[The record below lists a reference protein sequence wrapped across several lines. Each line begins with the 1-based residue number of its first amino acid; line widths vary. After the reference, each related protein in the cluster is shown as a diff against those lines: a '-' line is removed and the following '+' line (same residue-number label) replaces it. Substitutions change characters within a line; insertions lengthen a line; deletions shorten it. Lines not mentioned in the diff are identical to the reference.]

1 VREGVDELYAG
12 LISAPVLVPSRIGA
26 QRPLRSYAPMFRLT
40 SRAEMQALREEMRT
54 LREEVINLNRVV
66 LAQGTTLLERVLQP
80 EQLDEL
86 SKQAWVH
93 ARPNSGLTWNVEMTG
108 AEFVGHVRR
117 QAGEDLG
124 RLLEIGP
131 GYGRLLT
138 TILGDSVKFSDYS
151 GVDISAENVKYLT
164 GRFGNDRVRFR
175 HADFFTY
182 ETPDRFDCIICSA
195 VFMHFYPSVEPA
207 LRRCRALL
215 RDGGRLCFD
224 VPRGA
229 SGERYLDPASRLYV
243 RGYGAKELA
252 EFAKSAGFSRST
264 VVEEDGFAPGQRG
277 WFVCATA

>member
-1 VREGVDELYAG
+1 
-12 LISAPVLVPSRIGA
+12 
-26 QRPLRSYAPMFRLT
+26 MFKAAD
-40 SRAEMQALREEMRT
+40 RAEIKALREEVSA
-54 LREEVINLNRVV
+54 LREQVIHLSQVV
-66 LAQGTTLLERVLQP
+66 VGQGTVLLERVLRP
-80 EQLDEL
+80 EQLEEL
-86 SKQAWVH
+86 SKQAWVN
-93 ARPNSGLTWNVEMTG
+93 ARPTPGLTWNVKMTG
-108 AEFVGHVRR
+108 DEFIGHARR
-117 QAGEDLG
+117 EVGEDFG

-138 TILGDSVKFSDYS
+138 TILDDSVKFSEYL

-175 HADFFTY
+175 HADFFEY
-182 ETPDRFDCIICSA
+182 EPPDRFDCIICSA

-224 VPRGA
+224 VPRGT
-229 SGERYLDPASRLYV
+229 SGVRFLDVASRLYV
-243 RGYGAKELA
+243 RNYAAKELA
-252 EFAKSAGFSRST
+252 ELAKDAGFSRWT